1 MRSVAD
7 IAERKNMG
15 RFDAAMPFSTVAGV
29 MWPAPTY
36 DEARDLGEIWARS
49 RRDLDRLAYDEARDL
64 GEI

>member
-1 MRSVAD
+1 MGARLSARARAFIGSISALRSVAD

-36 DEARDLGEIWARS
+36 DEARDLGEI
-49 RRDLDRLAYDEARDL
+49 
-64 GEI
+64 